1 MKTNSENEVYIIG
14 KGSPR
19 PQRRKRLII
28 VLLVSIVLLLTAA
41 TAYFSMGD
49 VPYKSSD
56 EITDLEVFPKDA
68 TAPKF
73 DDKED
78 FSEFLKW
85 VGSNLQYPKGHETEE
100 AKVIVSFTISKQGDM
115 TNIEI
120 ISQPEDKSFGREV
133 VSLLKRCPHWS
144 PAILANGEKV
154 SVNYKLPI
162 SFTPKRKY

>member
-14 KGSPR
+14 KGSPK
-19 PQRRKRLII
+19 PQRRKKLII
-28 VLLVSIVLLLTAA
+28 LFLVSMALLLTATA
-41 TAYFSMGD
+41 TYFSMGD
-49 VPYKSSD
+49 TPYKSSD

-73 DDKED
+73 DGKED